1 MVGGG
6 RPQIIRFLGHSSVT
20 LSRLNKPSSL
30 AGVFIF
36 FFSFA
41 AIYTHRRVHIVTCCW
56 PVCRPALY
64 FLCVDGGASCTVI
77 WERKKIFQSG
87 GKGRALHTHTHTPLS
102 SITNFL
108 LFFLFFCCLRKKTAL
123 LMVLSRDAV
132 NGMNMYMYT
141 ERTARNCHSCFSGL
155 SVVRP
160 NTTHERTGVK
170 IYENYTHKGVC
181 PAGMFSRAYSTST
194 CIYLPVCCLFVLW
207 ERGAHRPMPKC
218 RPNDFLFRSRHL

>member
-1 MVGGG
+1 MHCN
-6 RPQIIRFLGHSSVT
+6 LGKKKNISERRKRTRVT
-20 LSRLNKPSSL
+20 HT
-30 AGVFIF
+30 
-36 FFSFA
+36 
-41 AIYTHRRVHIVTCCW
+41 YTHT
-56 PVCRPALY
+56 
-64 FLCVDGGASCTVI
+64 SVI
-77 WERKKIFQSG
+77 YNQFPFI
-87 GKGRALHTHTHTPLS
+87 
-102 SITNFL
+102 
-108 LFFLFFCCLRKKTAL
+108 FFLFFCCLRKKTAL

-194 CIYLPVCCLFVLW
+194 YLYLCVVYLCC
-207 ERGAHRPMPKC
+207 EREELIGPCQSVAQMIFFFALVIC
-218 RPNDFLFRSRHL
+218 NSS

>member
-1 MVGGG
+1 
-6 RPQIIRFLGHSSVT
+6 
-20 LSRLNKPSSL
+20 
-30 AGVFIF
+30 
-36 FFSFA
+36 
-41 AIYTHRRVHIVTCCW
+41 
-56 PVCRPALY
+56 
-64 FLCVDGGASCTVI
+64 
-77 WERKKIFQSG
+77 
-87 GKGRALHTHTHTPLS
+87 
-102 SITNFL
+102 
-108 LFFLFFCCLRKKTAL
+108 
-123 LMVLSRDAV
+123 MVLSRDAV

-194 CIYLPVCCLFVLW
+194 YLYLCVVYLCCER